1 MDADTIML
9 NIIWDFRDR
18 MWIVQTL
25 HQRLKSTTPKRLAI
39 KYFSE
44 NEKHAVDSYASEV
57 DQQLHAQG
65 WTIAQKKK
73 TDTFY
78 KRTPSA
84 KPGAPAVG

>member
-9 NIIWDFRDR
+9 NIIWDFRDK

-25 HQRLKSTTPKRLAI
+25 HTQQKGTTPKRLAI
-39 KYFSE
+39 QYFGE
-44 NEKHAVDSYASEV
+44 NKQEADSYVRKV
-57 DQQLHAQG
+57 DEQLHAQG
-65 WTIAQKKK
+65 WTVTEKKK
-73 TDTFY
+73 EDIRY